1 MSSAI
6 PENHVEIQ
14 AARDRGIPVYKRKDM
29 LGALLDGH
37 KVIAVA
43 GTHGK
48 TTTTSMIIHILR
60 FCGLDPSYIIGGI
73 LKATGTNAGVGS
85 SDFFVIE
92 ADEYDNMFHG
102 IYPRVAVLTNVE
114 YDHPDFFKS
123 EAELVASFEK
133 FIDNVASV
141 EGGVYVCAE
150 RELAMRI
157 VDNHPNSKWFS
168 HTFGINQGNAVRATD
183 IYVDENGYTCFTW
196 SSPDR
201 EFGIP
206 IKITLPGRH
215 NVLNATVAITVAQGA
230 CGPPF
235 RADEALLTFESTARR
250 FDVRDDIGGIAVID
264 DYAHHPT
271 AIKTTLEAAKA
282 RYPERELWAVW
293 QPHMYSRTQTL
304 LGDYATA
311 FEAADHVII
320 TEIYAAREAAIEG
333 VTGRSTADAIQH
345 ADVRHTPTFADAV
358 ELLGDRVKSPAVVL
372 IMSAGDAPQIGID
385 FVNIIRDRLSHADGG
400 VTKTAR

>member
-1 MSSAI
+1 MQFEAGQRIHLVGIGGFGISAIARILLERGFTISGSDRNSNSLTEALARDGATIYHGHDAQNIDDADLAIMSSAI

-60 FCGLDPSYIIGGI
+60 FCGLDPSYIVGGI

-150 RELAMRI
+150 SELAMRI

-168 HTFGINQGNAVRATD
+168 HTYGINQG
-183 IYVDENGYTCFTW
+183 
-196 SSPDR
+196 SP
-201 EFGIP
+201 
-206 IKITLPGRH
+206 
-215 NVLNATVAITVAQGA
+215 
-230 CGPPF
+230 
-235 RADEALLTFESTARR
+235 
-250 FDVRDDIGGIAVID
+250 
-264 DYAHHPT
+264 
-271 AIKTTLEAAKA
+271 
-282 RYPERELWAVW
+282 
-293 QPHMYSRTQTL
+293 
-304 LGDYATA
+304 
-311 FEAADHVII
+311 
-320 TEIYAAREAAIEG
+320 
-333 VTGRSTADAIQH
+333 
-345 ADVRHTPTFADAV
+345 
-358 ELLGDRVKSPAVVL
+358 
-372 IMSAGDAPQIGID
+372 SA
-385 FVNIIRDRLSHADGG
+385 
-400 VTKTAR
+400 

>member
-1 MSSAI
+1 
-6 PENHVEIQ
+6 
-14 AARDRGIPVYKRKDM
+14 
-29 LGALLDGH
+29 
-37 KVIAVA
+37 
-43 GTHGK
+43 
-48 TTTTSMIIHILR
+48 
-60 FCGLDPSYIIGGI
+60 
-73 LKATGTNAGVGS
+73 
-85 SDFFVIE
+85 
-92 ADEYDNMFHG
+92 
-102 IYPRVAVLTNVE
+102 
-114 YDHPDFFKS
+114 
-123 EAELVASFEK
+123 
-133 FIDNVASV
+133 
-141 EGGVYVCAE
+141 
-150 RELAMRI
+150 MRI

-168 HTFGINQGNAVRATD
+168 HTYGIDQGNTVRATD
-183 IYVDENGYTCFTW
+183 IHVDEDRYTCFKW

-215 NVLNATVAITVAQGA
+215 NVLNATVAITVAQGV

-235 RADEALLTFESTARR
+235 RADDALLTFESTARR

-293 QPHMYSRTQTL
+293 QPHMYSRTHTL
-304 LGDYATA
+304 LSDYATA

-333 VTGRSTADAIQH
+333 VTGQSTAVAIQH
-345 ADVRHTPTFADAV
+345 TDVRHTPTFADAV
-358 ELLGDRVKSPAVVL
+358 ELLADRVKSPAVVL